1 MAQPIN
7 MRLTPQAAV
16 TVAVGHSTDAAS
28 EFWQRL
34 PGGLHVVRAG
44 VPRALALHI
53 LETRDTEIDA
63 AIAKQ
68 LDGFYAKRVSA

>member
-1 MAQPIN
+1 MAQPTN

-44 VPRALALHI
+44 VPVSVAQSI
-53 LETRDTEIDA
+53 LQLPDTQIDA
-63 AIAKQ
+63 AIKLQ
-68 LDGFYAKRVSA
+68 LDGFYARRVSA